1 MFLPYYVTITGRSP
15 LSESLLQDSF
25 LFGRKSRI
33 SLLPSFHYG
42 KIGAVKGEEQMFL
55 EDSLYNGSVQ
65 DLISK
70 IFLTLLVMFLFGCM
84 LGYGLEVLFR
94 RIFTAHKWVNP
105 GFMKGPWL
113 PLYGFGVVIMF
124 FFCFLLLVYLPKDW
138 VFYNPL
144 GEIFGRKGVHG
155 PTVYDLVII
164 LCMTLGLI
172 LLEFF
177 AGLIFVK
184 GFKVRLWDYSN
195 MKGNILGII
204 CPVFNLV
211 WFAVAVFYYYA
222 CNPFFYRGFSVT
234 FDYMFGESG
243 QEAHFWFIFWIGVV
257 YGVFLVDLVDSL
269 NIFNRIAKMTKHS
282 KFVTRYETQRDVQR
296 QKSKE
301 ARKKFYDSLPQ
312 SIKSAHDAEVAGK
325 KKLASFVAKAVMI
338 DPSKSSDV
346 QQNYDANGRPV
357 VEEGSKALVGKEE
370 TKEETSETEKK

>member
-124 FFCFLLLVYLPKDW
+124 FFCFLLIFYLPNTW

-144 GEIFGRKGVHG
+144 
-155 PTVYDLVII
+155 
-164 LCMTLGLI
+164 
-172 LLEFF
+172 
-177 AGLIFVK
+177 
-184 GFKVRLWDYSN
+184 
-195 MKGNILGII
+195 
-204 CPVFNLV
+204 
-211 WFAVAVFYYYA
+211 
-222 CNPFFYRGFSVT
+222 
-234 FDYMFGESG
+234 
-243 QEAHFWFIFWIGVV
+243 
-257 YGVFLVDLVDSL
+257 
-269 NIFNRIAKMTKHS
+269 
-282 KFVTRYETQRDVQR
+282 
-296 QKSKE
+296 
-301 ARKKFYDSLPQ
+301 
-312 SIKSAHDAEVAGK
+312 
-325 KKLASFVAKAVMI
+325 
-338 DPSKSSDV
+338 
-346 QQNYDANGRPV
+346 
-357 VEEGSKALVGKEE
+357 
-370 TKEETSETEKK
+370 